1 MNFLDCH
8 RLKALAASIE
18 IGGSYRCRTIDITQ
32 ATQPA
37 AMTKNFTTK
46 ERSMLFKRIKNYT
59 AVLLLILFA
68 SCGSKSVQQQ
78 QTMQAP
84 AVPVTVQTVT
94 TGKATYYDQYP
105 ATVAALN
112 QVELRPQVSGYIT
125 GIFFKDGDKVSK
137 GQKLYSIDQQQ
148 YEANYQ
154 QAQANLAVQ
163 QTNLVKAQKD
173 ADRYHE
179 LEKQDAIAKQQVDYA
194 DAALAAA
201 QKQVEAAQANVRAVQ
216 TAVRYSTIY
225 APFNGTIGISQVKM
239 GAPVSAGQ
247 TVLNTIS
254 SDNPVAVDIAVDQ
267 KLIYRFSQLQDQ
279 AGKGSDSTFR
289 LVFSGDVY
297 PSSGKIYL
305 IDRAVNP
312 QTGTIIVR
320 LIFPNNKSML
330 KVGMTGT
337 VRVLNHANDA
347 VLIPYKAVTEQLG
360 EFFVYVVN
368 DSNKVSQRKVDL
380 GTPIGTNIIVKD
392 SLHEGEKIVVQGVQ
406 NLREGSAIK
415 IDSSAMTKQ

>member
-1 MNFLDCH
+1 MF
-8 RLKALAASIE
+8 
-18 IGGSYRCRTIDITQ
+18 RT
-32 ATQPA
+32 
-37 AMTKNFTTK
+37 
-46 ERSMLFKRIKNYT
+46 IKNYT
-59 AVLLLILFA
+59 AIILLILLA
-68 SCGSKSVQQQ
+68 SCGSKSAQQQ
-78 QTMQAP
+78 QMMQAPP

-105 ATVAALN
+105 ATVTALN

-125 GIFFKDGDKVSK
+125 GIFFKDGNKVKK

-148 YEANYQ
+148 YQANYQ
-154 QAQANLAVQ
+154 QALANVAVQ

-225 APFNGTIGISQVKM
+225 APFDGTIGISQVKM

-267 KLIYRFSQLQDQ
+267 KLIYRFSQLQEQ

-297 PSSGKIYL
+297 QYPGKIYL

-320 LIFPNNKSML
+320 LLFPNNKSML

-337 VRVLNHANDA
+337 VRVLNHANNA

-368 DSNKVSQRKVDL
+368 DSNKVSQREVAL

-392 SLHEGEKIVVQGVQ
+392 SLHEGEKIVIQGVQ

-415 IDSSAMTKQ
+415 IDSSAMTNH

>member
-1 MNFLDCH
+1 MF
-8 RLKALAASIE
+8 
-18 IGGSYRCRTIDITQ
+18 RT
-32 ATQPA
+32 
-37 AMTKNFTTK
+37 
-46 ERSMLFKRIKNYT
+46 IKNYT
-59 AVLLLILFA
+59 AIILLILLA
-68 SCGSKSVQQQ
+68 SCGSKSAQQQ
-78 QTMQAP
+78 QMMQPPP

-105 ATVAALN
+105 ATVTALN

-125 GIFFKDGDKVSK
+125 GIFFKDGNKVSK

-148 YEANYQ
+148 YQANYQ
-154 QAQANLAVQ
+154 QALANVAVQ

-225 APFNGTIGISQVKM
+225 APFDGTIGISQVKM

-267 KLIYRFSQLQDQ
+267 KLIYRFSQLKEQ

-297 PSSGKIYL
+297 QYPGKIYL

-320 LIFPNNKSML
+320 LLFPNNKSML

-337 VRVLNHANDA
+337 VRVLNHANNA

-368 DSNKVSQRKVDL
+368 DSNKVSQREVAL

-392 SLHEGEKIVVQGVQ
+392 SLHEGEKIVIQGVQ
-406 NLREGSAIK
+406 NLREGSTIK
-415 IDSSAMTKQ
+415 IDSSAMTNH

>member
-1 MNFLDCH
+1 MF
-8 RLKALAASIE
+8 
-18 IGGSYRCRTIDITQ
+18 RT
-32 ATQPA
+32 
-37 AMTKNFTTK
+37 
-46 ERSMLFKRIKNYT
+46 IKNYT
-59 AVLLLILFA
+59 AIILLILLA
-68 SCGSKSVQQQ
+68 SCGSKSAQQQ
-78 QTMQAP
+78 QMMQPPP

-105 ATVAALN
+105 ATVTALN

-125 GIFFKDGDKVSK
+125 GIFFKDGNKVSK

-148 YEANYQ
+148 YQANYQ
-154 QAQANLAVQ
+154 QALANVAVQ

-225 APFNGTIGISQVKM
+225 APFDGTIGISQVKM

-267 KLIYRFSQLQDQ
+267 KLIYRFSQLKEQ

-297 PSSGKIYL
+297 QYPGKIYL

-320 LIFPNNKSML
+320 LLFPNNKSML

-337 VRVLNHANDA
+337 VRVLNHANNA

-368 DSNKVSQRKVDL
+368 DSNKVSQREVAL

-392 SLHEGEKIVVQGVQ
+392 SLHEGEKIVIQGVQ

-415 IDSSAMTKQ
+415 IDSSAMTNH